1 MHEIRYEYRQKCT
14 KSMRGKHANIPAYF
28 CNFNFMDRL
37 YPIESKASNV
47 KRLNNSENYQY
58 NCIKIVS
65 NFFCRP
71 STFFNIQQNATQS
84 QANQSG
90 DELHYAE
97 LAISRNNATGS
108 GISSSS
114 KQISATATVST
125 ATVAPAAPTGNYEIK
140 YTDTKN
146 TLPNKPPAYDYF
158 KEPTVYAQIDH
169 FKTLQ
174 HKTHSPS
181 SSMTMSMSN
190 SASASNAY
198 QLHHSNVPHP
208 NNQYHQQPPQ
218 MQLQQQAQP
227 HSQLQYGS
235 DNSYNMRNSSNN
247 SMGSGS
253 GHALNNSGSN
263 GTLSNSNTL
272 TFSNQ
277 SIQSP
282 SSSSTVYYSG
292 NPAQSQQ
299 QQQQALTNNTSKQ
312 YSREIVTIRTPLL
325 CSQQESCV

>member
-1 MHEIRYEYRQKCT
+1 MHQT
-14 KSMRGKHANIPAYF
+14 
-28 CNFNFMDRL
+28 
-37 YPIESKASNV
+37 
-47 KRLNNSENYQY
+47 
-58 NCIKIVS
+58 
-65 NFFCRP
+65 P
-71 STFFNIQQNATQS
+71 SQS
-84 QANQSG
+84 QANQSSA

-97 LAISRNNATGS
+97 LAIARNSATGS
-108 GISSSS
+108 GISLSS
-114 KQISATATVST
+114 KQISAT
-125 ATVAPAAPTGNYEIK
+125 VAPATGNYEIK

-146 TLPNKPPAYDYF
+146 TLSNKPPAYDYF

-169 FKTLQ
+169 FKTMQ
-174 HKTHSPS
+174 HKPHAAASSSST
-181 SSMTMSMSN
+181 SSMTN

-198 QLHHSNVPHP
+198 QMH
-208 NNQYHQQPPQ
+208 NQNATQQSSQ
-218 MQLQQQAQP
+218 YYQQQAQP
-227 HSQLQYGS
+227 QSQLQYGS
-235 DNSYNMRNSSNN
+235 DSSYNMRNSNN

-253 GHALNNSGSN
+253 GPALNNSGSN

-292 NPAQSQQ
+292 GAAQSQP
-299 QQQQALTNNTSKQ
+299 AHATNTSKQ

>member
-1 MHEIRYEYRQKCT
+1 MEH
-14 KSMRGKHANIPAYF
+14 
-28 CNFNFMDRL
+28 
-37 YPIESKASNV
+37 
-47 KRLNNSENYQY
+47 NSVN
-58 NCIKIVS
+58 
-65 NFFCRP
+65 NFFKMLHLFFSSASSSFKQSAP
-71 STFFNIQQNATQS
+71 SHS
-84 QANQSG
+84 QANQSNA

-97 LAISRNNATGS
+97 LAISRNCATGS
-108 GISSSS
+108 GISLSN
-114 KQISATATVST
+114 KQISTTTTTMTTMTSSGASA
-125 ATVAPAAPTGNYEIK
+125 TGNYEIK

-174 HKTHSPS
+174 HKSMASKVMPSSSS
-181 SSMTMSMSN
+181 SSMTN

-198 QLHHSNVPHP
+198 QLHHQNATGTATTIHQS
-208 NNQYHQQPPQ
+208 NQYY
-218 MQLQQQAQP
+218 QQQAQP
-227 HSQLQYGS
+227 HPQLQYGS
-235 DNSYNMRNSSNN
+235 DSNYNMRNSNN
-247 SMGSGS
+247 SMASGGSGV
-253 GHALNNSGSN
+253 ALNNSASN

-282 SSSSTVYYSG
+282 SSTSTVYYSG
-292 NPAQSQQ
+292 NQPQQ
-299 QQQQALTNNTSKQ
+299 TQQPPQPLATVANTSKQ

>member
-1 MHEIRYEYRQKCT
+1 MKRCNKFPKWLWIFSLKCGPVFLVLF
-14 KSMRGKHANIPAYF
+14 S
-28 CNFNFMDRL
+28 
-37 YPIESKASNV
+37 
-47 KRLNNSENYQY
+47 
-58 NCIKIVS
+58 VS
-65 NFFCRP
+65 PHFSQQTP
-71 STFFNIQQNATQS
+71 SQS
-84 QANQSG
+84 QASQSG

-97 LAISRNNATGS
+97 LAISRNGATSS

-114 KQISATATVST
+114 KQITA
-125 ATVAPAAPTGNYEIK
+125 APPTGNYEIK

-169 FKTLQ
+169 FKTMQ
-174 HKTHSPS
+174 HKSHAAKQPVSPAT
-181 SSMTMSMSN
+181 MTN

-198 QLHHSNVPHP
+198 QLHHQNATQASNPYY
-208 NNQYHQQPPQ
+208 Q
-218 MQLQQQAQP
+218 QQQAQP

-235 DNSYNMRNSSNN
+235 
-247 SMGSGS
+247 
-253 GHALNNSGSN
+253 

-277 SIQSP
+277 SP
-282 SSSSTVYYSG
+282 SS
-292 NPAQSQQ
+292 QSQQ
-299 QQQQALTNNTSKQ
+299 SQLSLATNTSKQ

>member
-1 MHEIRYEYRQKCT
+1 MLH
-14 KSMRGKHANIPAYF
+14 
-28 CNFNFMDRL
+28 L
-37 YPIESKASNV
+37 
-47 KRLNNSENYQY
+47 
-58 NCIKIVS
+58 
-65 NFFCRP
+65 FFLWFFFLSFKQSAP
-71 STFFNIQQNATQS
+71 SHS
-84 QANQSG
+84 QANQSNA

-97 LAISRNNATGS
+97 LAISRNCATGS
-108 GISSSS
+108 GLSLSN
-114 KQISATATVST
+114 KQISTTTTTMPTMTSSGASA
-125 ATVAPAAPTGNYEIK
+125 TGNYEIK

-174 HKTHSPS
+174 HKSMASKATPSSS
-181 SSMTMSMSN
+181 SSMTN

-198 QLHHSNVPHP
+198 QLHHQNATGTATAIHQSN
-208 NNQYHQQPPQ
+208 QFY
-218 MQLQQQAQP
+218 QQQAQP
-227 HSQLQYGS
+227 HPQLQYGS
-235 DNSYNMRNSSNN
+235 DSSYNMRNSNN
-247 SMGSGS
+247 SMASGGSGV
-253 GHALNNSGSN
+253 ALNNSASN

-292 NPAQSQQ
+292 NQPQSQQ
-299 QQQQALTNNTSKQ
+299 PPQPLATVANTSKQ